1 VRWPEGFRCPRRES
15 RDHNIFGHGARRLY
29 QCKSCRHQTS
39 LTAGSVTHS
48 SKLPL
53 RTWFLALDLIS
64 QAKTGLSAL
73 ALIRQLGT
81 SYCTAWL
88 VHHNLMASL
97 AQRDA
102 RDPPTGVVQFDSAY
116 LGG

>member
-1 VRWPEGFRCPRRES
+1 LS
-15 RDHNIFGHGARRLY
+15 
-29 QCKSCRHQTS
+29 
-39 LTAGSVTHS
+39 AGSVTHS

-53 RTWFLALDLIS
+53 RTWFLVLDLIG
-64 QAKTGLSAL
+64 QTKTGLSAL

-88 VHHNLMASL
+88 VHHKLMASL

-102 RDPPTGVVQFDSAY
+102 RGPLTGAVQFDNAC